1 MEKEKNKAATEVEGQ
16 FRSELLKVKAENNTF
31 KYNIQTLETD
41 LSDVSNEKEAI
52 QREIKDLDTKL
63 KVKVKNFTSLEVKM
77 QSLREEKECSD
88 LMNENL
94 ISDLKLS
101 KLSRE
106 SQESCNFCECKFES
120 KLQLKAHIQADHHK
134 CQGIQCGN
142 NFVRNEGLEAT
153 QGFNYKCFYCDNMI
167 LSRDNLQ
174 KHKSICHGIDPSELM
189 QGMKPVTLKYTQ
201 PNIGQIFKIPGMAV
215 LH

>member
-1 MEKEKNKAATEVEGQ
+1 M
-16 FRSELLKVKAENNTF
+16 ELLKVKAENNTF
-31 KYNIQTLETD
+31 KSNIKTLETD

-94 ISDLKLS
+94 LSEFKLS

-120 KLQLKAHIQADHHK
+120 KLQLKAHIQADHYK
-134 CQGIQCGN
+134 CQGLQSGN

-167 LSRDNLQ
+167 LSRDSLQ

-189 QGMKPVTLKYTQ
+189 LGMKPVTLKYTQ
-201 PNIGQIFKIPGMAV
+201 HNILSSPKSFGEGFREFCRRNLLV
-215 LH
+215 